1 MKIIFRK
8 SKKNGQ
14 FYFFFQASNGRNM
27 GKETYTQRAG
37 AVKAAK
43 SIVEAIVL
51 NKYQYIDETK
61 PKRA

>member
-1 MKIIFRK
+1 MKIVFRK
-8 SKKNGQ
+8 SKNEQ
-14 FYFFFQASNGRNM
+14 FYFFFEASNGKNM

-61 PKRA
+61 KQTVK